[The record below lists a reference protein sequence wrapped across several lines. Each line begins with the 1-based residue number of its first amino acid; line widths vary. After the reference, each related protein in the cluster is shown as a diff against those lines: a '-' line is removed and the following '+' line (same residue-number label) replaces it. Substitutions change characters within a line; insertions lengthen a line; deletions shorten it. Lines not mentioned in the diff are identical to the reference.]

1 MATLKK
7 LHQLQGYIQIIY
19 LAEYDKELLLL
30 DGCSRADIKL
40 ILTFI
45 TKQLDRPIFD
55 LKLVVV
61 THMHP
66 DHAGAAERLRALT
79 KCRIAMSNTDGH
91 WYNGIDGILMH
102 LSDIMLTKWV
112 AKRTGKTIKHI
123 WYNRKLLPDYRLND
137 QEFLPGFPDWQ
148 ALKTPGH
155 TDRDLSLYH
164 IPSNKVYVA
173 DLMVIVKGRYIP
185 PFPVFY
191 PTLYRDSLDKI
202 FALNPAGIY
211 LAHSGE
217 VHLTTEDINFLESKI
232 PILPVTHWQSIKD
245 KIIKSLFGKTKV
257 KPTK

>member
-1 MATLKK
+1 MSVLKK
-7 LHQLQGYIQIIY
+7 LHQLEGYIQTIY
-19 LAEYDKELLLL
+19 LAEYDQKLLLL

-45 TKQLDRPIFD
+45 TKELKRPLFD

-66 DHAGAAERLRALT
+66 DHAGAAERLRQIT
-79 KCRIAMSNTDGH
+79 QCKIAMSNTEGL
-91 WYNGIDGILMH
+91 WYKGLDGILMH
-102 LSDIMLTKWV
+102 LTDIMLIKWV
-112 AKRTGKTIKHI
+112 AKRKGKAIKHI
-123 WYNRKLLPDYRLND
+123 WYNRKLKPDHLLNDGEYLPD
-137 QEFLPGFPDWQ
+137 FPDWQ

-164 IPSNKVYVA
+164 TPTHKVYVA

-191 PTLYRDSLDKI
+191 PSLYRASLDRI
-202 FALNPAGIY
+202 FALKPEGIY

-217 VHLTTEDINFLESKI
+217 VNLTSKDIAFLQQKI
-232 PILPVTHWQSIKD
+232 PLKPVTHWQSIENK
-245 KIIKSLFGKTKV
+245 LFRVLFKK
-257 KPTK
+257 KK